1 MALTIYDVGMSLD
14 FTIVLRGYDRQEV
27 DTVLGS
33 ATATLGDGGDSAQR
47 AAARD
52 LLKSAEFGVVL
63 RGYDRSQVDVTV
75 KKLLKELD
83 GPPPAEDLR
92 LTLGAILRIPEPTD
106 QSILDEVR
114 RLRDLADRHGL

>member
-1 MALTIYDVGMSLD
+1 MAPVIYDGRMSLD

-33 ATATLGDGGDSAQR
+33 ATASLRDGGDSAQR

-83 GPPPAEDLR
+83 GPVPAGDLR
-92 LTLGAILRIPEPTD
+92 QTLASVLRIPEPTD
-106 QSILDEVR
+106 QSIVDEVR
-114 RLRDLADRHGL
+114 RLRELTDRHGL